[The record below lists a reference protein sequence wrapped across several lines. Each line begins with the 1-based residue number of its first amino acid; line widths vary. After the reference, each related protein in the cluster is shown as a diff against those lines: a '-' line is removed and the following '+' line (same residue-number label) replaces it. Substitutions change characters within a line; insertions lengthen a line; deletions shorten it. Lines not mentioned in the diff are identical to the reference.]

1 MGPFLFLLLL
11 FLAGRVLAQEP
22 SVSGQ
27 TGLISMPDARFAP
40 EGTWRSGFSFLRPYE
55 ALWSNVTV
63 FPWLEG
69 SFRFTRIYD
78 VQAFPDRPD
87 AADYGD
93 YRDKS
98 FDAKV
103 LLLPERGLWP
113 AIALGAQDAFE
124 GTSIFRAAYGVMS
137 KRLGELDLTL
147 GYGVDRLDGAFGGLR
162 WSPSA
167 LPGWSLVAEYDAY
180 DYKQDF
186 GSDLSGAAAYKKE
199 GAIGVEYRSDFWG
212 AKAFASHGEVG
223 FNVYVQLP
231 LEQREFVPK
240 VEEPPPYTRIN
251 PRPTEAQW
259 ADDPEHRARL
269 ARALVEQDFR
279 GVSLGYENS
288 RLEAVLT
295 NVRISSMPRAVG
307 RAARTMLSFAP
318 LEVREIRI
326 TYVQGSLPLA
336 TYTFINMPLLQRYFN
351 GMASREQLAPYVAI
365 EYAKPLEASE
375 EADKKE
381 ALIAFEE
388 PLPVSILTQHPGADI
403 IAVGG
408 ENVLGGRLRVRPGL
422 SIYFNDPSGVFKYE
436 LYALAA
442 YDRALTRQLF
452 FQAESK
458 LQLIENVSDVTQPS
472 NSTLPHV
479 RTDIAEYKETDF
491 KLTRLLVNRFYHPQE
506 RVYVRLSAG
515 IYEEMFGGVGG
526 QALYLPRDGSW
537 SADLAVDW
545 VRQRDFEGWFGF
557 QDYRTVTSI
566 ASLHYRMAQGT
577 TLSLRAGR
585 FLAKDEG
592 VRGEIKRRFASGFEV
607 GAWYTIT
614 NGNDITSPGS
624 PSDPYYDKGVFV
636 IMPLETMRT
645 RDTQSVAGI
654 ALAPWTRDVG
664 QMVVSP
670 GDLARIVERPVIQM
684 HTRDGLVRFGDRD
697 DDYHLPMLGADRQWP
712 DFLAADLFGTARSAS
727 EIDWFKSTLAA
738 VGGTLGS
745 ATLDDR
751 AFEYADEHRNKS
763 WMKNFVDFGDALPFA
778 AVGVSALFA
787 FDESRPRLSDA
798 GVAAL
803 EAGGLALI
811 ASTGLK
817 YAVGR
822 ARPPTGMGKSEF
834 EPFTSEDA
842 FHSFPSRH
850 TTVTWAAITPYA
862 KEFDMPWLYGVAAL
876 TNLSR
881 TGSREHWLSD
891 TVAGSFLGY
900 ALGHLAWEGRREA
913 RRGKNVPAVA
923 VGPGSVTFAWDLE

>member
-1 MGPFLFLLLL
+1 
-11 FLAGRVLAQEP
+11 
-22 SVSGQ
+22 
-27 TGLISMPDARFAP
+27 
-40 EGTWRSGFSFLRPYE
+40 
-55 ALWSNVTV
+55 
-63 FPWLEG
+63 
-69 SFRFTRIYD
+69 
-78 VQAFPDRPD
+78 
-87 AADYGD
+87 
-93 YRDKS
+93 
-98 FDAKV
+98 
-103 LLLPERGLWP
+103 
-113 AIALGAQDAFE
+113 
-124 GTSIFRAAYGVMS
+124 
-137 KRLGELDLTL
+137 
-147 GYGVDRLDGAFGGLR
+147 
-162 WSPSA
+162 
-167 LPGWSLVAEYDAY
+167 VAEYDAY
-180 DYKQDF
+180 DYKQDL
-186 GSDLSGAAAYKKE
+186 GSAQSGAASYKKE
-199 GAIGVEYRSDFWG
+199 GAIGIEYRSDLWG

-223 FNVYVQLP
+223 FNAYVQLP

-240 VEEPPPYTRIN
+240 VDEPPPYTRIN

-279 GVSLGYENS
+279 SVSLGYENG

-326 TYVQGSLPLA
+326 TYLQGSLPVA
-336 TYTFINMPLLQRYFN
+336 TYTFINIPLLQRYFN

-365 EYAKPLEASE
+365 EYAKPLEPSE

-381 ALIAFEE
+381 ALAAFEE
-388 PLPVSILTQHPGADI
+388 PLPVGILTQHPGADI

-408 ENVLGGRLRVRPGL
+408 ENVLGGTLRVRPGL

-436 LYALAA
+436 IYALAG
-442 YDRALTRQLF
+442 YNRALARQLF
-452 FQAESK
+452 FQAETK

-479 RTDIAEYKETDF
+479 RSDVAEYKKTDF

-506 RVYVRLSAG
+506 RVYGRLSAG

-557 QDYRTVTSI
+557 QDYKTVTSI
-566 ASLHYRMAQGT
+566 ASLHYRMAQRT

-614 NGNDITSPGS
+614 NGDDITSPGS
-624 PSDPYYDKGVFV
+624 PSDPYYDKGVFL

-645 RDTQSVAGI
+645 RDTQSIGGFS
-654 ALAPWTRDVG
+654 LSPWTRDVG

-697 DDYHLPMLGADRQWP
+697 DDYDLPMLGADRQWP
-712 DFLAADLFGTARSAS
+712 DFLANDFFGSARAAGD
-727 EIDWFKSTLAA
+727 IDWLKSTLVAA
-738 VGGTLGS
+738 GGTLGS
-745 ATLDDR
+745 ATLDNR
-751 AFEYADEHRNKS
+751 AFEYADEHRDKS

-778 AVGVSALFA
+778 AIGLSAVFA

-822 ARPPTGMGKSEF
+822 ARPTAGLGKSEF

-850 TTVTWAAITPYA
+850 TTVMWAAITPYA
-862 KEFDMPWLYGVAAL
+862 KEFEMPWLYGVAAL

-881 TGSREHWLSD
+881 TGSREHWFSD